1 MIALRTSGLPVWR
14 RGFPFFLARPRTA
27 IERLRAASARQ
38 VRTEGPL
45 WRRVALSGAMTLG
58 WPIVALVDAVKT
70 AADAARGASPSFADL
85 YAAALTRNIP
95 PAQFARYAALGD
107 SDAQLADFLLPL
119 DVRGLHRLSTARGA
133 VLGDVQNKARFGQ
146 ICRAHGL
153 PCVPTLASFLHG
165 AAEGEDKLR
174 AWPGSF
180 FVKSLTANRG
190 AGAEKWMRHGS
201 DFVSSGGRE
210 LAIEAI
216 IAELHSQNCIVQPLL
231 EDAPELKAL
240 GSSALSS
247 IRIITVAG
255 QKIPPAA
262 IAATLNFPNRPQS
275 VTSNEGALCGID
287 IADGTIVKIFTPR
300 DAELAAADSKLL
312 GVALPFWRESVDLVC
327 RAHEIAFRKFV
338 SLGWDVALTSEGPI
352 LIETNLNWGVSPH
365 QLLTGPLGKTRLSDV
380 IDELLSA
387 PPQDR
392 RSASRRQ

>member
-1 MIALRTSGLPVWR
+1 
-14 RGFPFFLARPRTA
+14 
-27 IERLRAASARQ
+27 
-38 VRTEGPL
+38 
-45 WRRVALSGAMTLG
+45 MTVG
-58 WPIVALVDAVKT
+58 WPIVALVDSLKT
-70 AADAARGASPSFADL
+70 AADGPDGASPAFADL

-119 DVRGLHRLSTARGA
+119 DVRGLHRLSIARGA
-133 VLGDVQNKARFGQ
+133 VLEDVQNKSKFEQ
-146 ICRAHGL
+146 ICRAHGVA
-153 PCVPTLASFLHG
+153 CVPTLASFLHG
-165 AAEGEDKLR
+165 AAEGEDTLR
-174 AWPGSF
+174 AWPASF

-190 AGAEKWMRHGS
+190 AGAEKWIRDGS
-201 DFVSSGGRE
+201 ALVSSGGRE
-210 LAIEAI
+210 LTIDAI

-231 EDAPELKAL
+231 EDARELKAL

-255 QKIPPAA
+255 EKIPPTA

-275 VTSNEGALCGID
+275 VTSNEGALCGVD
-287 IADGTIVKIFTPR
+287 IGNGTVVKIFTRR
-300 DAELAAADSKLL
+300 DAEPDARDRDLL
-312 GVALPFWRESVDLVC
+312 GVALPHWRESVDLVC

-338 SLGWDVALTSEGPI
+338 SLGWDVALTSEGPV

-387 PPQDR
+387 PRQDR
-392 RSASRRQ
+392 RSASRQR